1 MQKIGIIIGN
11 TNTLIL
17 KDKSLLR
24 YTDIKKE
31 LRKRFII
38 RPRVILCTDKYDEE
52 EIKLLKKEI
61 RPSKIDY
68 YEKAKV
74 ILIGKKIDIN
84 KSSAFMVINIE
95 DYINIGIVSLGK
107 VIINKEIDNKEIKID
122 KMVDKIKKELDELR
136 IEIVANIKE
145 TGIILSGN
153 NSILKELFKKLRK
166 KLDIPIFLSDDSSND
181 CVEGIKILLGE

>member
-24 YTDIKKE
+24 YTDLKKE
-31 LRKRFII
+31 LRKRFIL
-38 RPRVILCTDKYDEE
+38 RPRVLICTDRYDEE

-68 YEKAKV
+68 IEKAKA

-84 KSSAFMVINIE
+84 KSSVFMVINIE
-95 DYINIGIVSLGK
+95 DNINIGIVSLGK
-107 VIINKEIDNKEIKID
+107 VIINKDIDIKDSVDEI
-122 KMVDKIKKELDELR
+122 VDKIKKELDELR
-136 IEIVANIKE
+136 IEIVAYIKE

-153 NSILKELFKKLRK
+153 NSILKELSTKLRK
-166 KLDIPIFLSDDSSND
+166 ELDIPIFLSEDSSND
-181 CVEGIKILLGE
+181 CVEGIKILLDE